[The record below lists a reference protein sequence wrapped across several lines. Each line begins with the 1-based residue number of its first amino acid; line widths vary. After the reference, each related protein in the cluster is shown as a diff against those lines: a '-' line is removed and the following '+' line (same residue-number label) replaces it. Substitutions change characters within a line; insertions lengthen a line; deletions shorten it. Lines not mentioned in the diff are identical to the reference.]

1 MLKMN
6 ISSFCQ
12 EQREKQQ
19 TNQTILVIYGLITST
34 ALHGLLAYASLL
46 VSPRIDNIT
55 QNPIEFIIVDEP
67 EPELKPEPEPKP
79 ELITE
84 KPLEELPKPELLT
97 KNLEPLPE
105 PLEQV
110 IQEPPQVYQPFQLS
124 ESVSTPIV
132 QPEPEIS
139 LSKPPTAVINES
151 TQPVQPNLT
160 LPERSA
166 PARPSSLSTPLS
178 ASTSEVNSPLN
189 NAPSIQTPIGDA
201 QGANPNT
208 PGLVTS
214 NRSQPVKPTSFSE
227 PLAATEVSSELQEG
241 LSSKVALQPN
251 ESTEQAQPN
260 VAVAPER
267 AAPAR
272 PGTSNSTPLSAEGS
286 GINASLREGLRSN
299 GLPQP
304 RIGNPSTNP
313 GSSNLPRVAARSQPT
328 KPSRTVEP
336 PPIGSSAGCVQRK
349 KPKFPPRLE
358 RENIEARVEIE
369 VTTDA
374 NGRAVSQKVIR
385 SSGYSELDEAAL
397 SAASS
402 VRCPSS
408 GGERRVR
415 IAISFVQKG
424 TDFEREVRERQE
436 ELERKRE
443 EEERRLAELERQRAE
458 ELERQREAEERRQEE
473 LERRRAEE
481 LERQRQAEEQ

>member
-1 MLKMN
+1 MLKIS

-19 TNQTILVIYGLITST
+19 TNQTILVLYGLITST
-34 ALHGLLAYASLL
+34 ALHGLLAVANLL
-46 VSPRIDNIT
+46 ISPRIDDIT

-67 EPELKPEPEPKP
+67 EPEPAPEPEPEPKP

-97 KNLEPLPE
+97 KNLEPLPK
-105 PLEQV
+105 PLEQAIKGPNLV
-110 IQEPPQVYQPFQLS
+110 QQPPQLS

-160 LPERSA
+160 LPKPSI
-166 PARPSSLSTPLS
+166 PARPSNLSTPLAPS
-178 ASTSEVNSPLN
+178 SEVNSPLIDT
-189 NAPSIQTPIGDA
+189 PTLQTPIADA
-201 QGANPNT
+201 RAANPNA

-227 PLAATEVSSELQEG
+227 PLAATEASSQLQEG

-260 VAVAPER
+260 VAVAAER
-267 AAPAR
+267 AAPER

-286 GINASLREGLRSN
+286 GINASLRDGLRSN

-336 PPIGSSAGCVQRK
+336 PPIGSSAGCVQRLI
-349 KPKFPPRLE
+349 PKFPPRLE

-424 TDFEREVRERQE
+424 TDFEREARERQE

-443 EEERRLAELERQRAE
+443 EQERRLAELERQRAE
-458 ELERQREAEERRQEE
+458 ELERQRQV
-473 LERRRAEE
+473 
-481 LERQRQAEEQ
+481 EEQ